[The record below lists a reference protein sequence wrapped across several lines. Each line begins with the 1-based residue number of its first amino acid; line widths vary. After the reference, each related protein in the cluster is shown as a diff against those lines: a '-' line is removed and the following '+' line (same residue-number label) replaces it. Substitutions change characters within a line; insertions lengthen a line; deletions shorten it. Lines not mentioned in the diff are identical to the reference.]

1 MFTAHSRLRCALS
14 ASTALAIVP
23 SGSVASA
30 RGWRPVRCWATPP
43 AVSGPWP
50 GPSWPSFRGITVV
63 SGCVVAAVG
72 LLPRWAVPV
81 SWSVLFASVL
91 LGPLFG
97 PTLDAPQ
104 WAQNLSAFTHVAKA
118 PATAITAA
126 PLTALTAVSL
136 LLVALGTVSF
146 RHRNLALPA

>member
-1 MFTAHSRLRCALS
+1 MLGDTPGRLG
-14 ASTALAIVP
+14 ALA
-23 SGSVASA
+23 G
-30 RGWRPVRCWATPP
+30 
-43 AVSGPWP
+43 AVLAQLP
-50 GPSWPSFRGITVV
+50 GITVV

-91 LGPLFG
+91 LGSPVR
-97 PTLDAPQ
+97 PHPRRTQ

-126 PLTALTAVSL
+126 PLTALTSVSL